1 LVTSGLQNFAVT
13 LYFSGWQN
21 LAGMPGFA
29 AIHEEQR
36 STRHQHQV
44 PLMSAAMERD
54 MDKISNDIDA
64 MSIEMEAN
72 EHIGIGTLQRFNTI
86 GDDIKAAFSKAASA
100 FDRIEQRLERIEQ
113 RLERSEQQ
121 RERSEQQR
129 ALSDKR
135 IDQILRRLD
144 ERDILVEYQDHIA
157 SFRSTIICN
166 ELAMPWQTLRILL
179 EEQASKRP
187 PVDDMQQAVIDVV
200 VRKGISEEE
209 WQAIWKF
216 SDLSNRP
223 FYYSVKLPS
232 AVQFLENRDNKLFTL
247 EYAREPL
254 IKMLHIMIESEDES
268 ESSSKKR
275 KR

>member
-1 LVTSGLQNFAVT
+1 VYVALAEIKKPVSVKLNYSDWLCKTVVTTNFA
-13 LYFSGWQN
+13 G
-21 LAGMPGFA
+21 A
-29 AIHEEQR
+29 AAN
-36 STRHQHQV
+36 QHQV
-44 PLMSAAMERD
+44 PLMSAAMEQD

-64 MSIEMEAN
+64 MSIDMEAN

-86 GDDIKAAFSKAASA
+86 GHDIKAAFSKAASA

-135 IDQILRRLD
+135 IEQMSRRCD
-144 ERDILVEYQDHIA
+144 EHDFLAEFRDYIA

-166 ELAMPWQTLRILL
+166 ELNIPWHTLRRLL
-179 EEQASKRP
+179 EEQASRRP

-200 VRKGISEEE
+200 VRKGIPEQD
-209 WQAIWKF
+209 WDAIWRF
-216 SDLSNRP
+216 SDLSNRS
-223 FYYSVKLPS
+223 FHQSNDLLS
-232 AVQFLENRDNKLFTL
+232 AVQFLENRDNELFTL

-254 IKMLHIMIESEDES
+254 IKMLHIMIESDSSSS

-275 KR
+275 KL